1 MKKILVL
8 MMVILFTASLM
19 GADRYITSM
28 ATIGNVDGTND
39 HTIETVVTS
48 AALTYVSTTDTI
60 FTLDSGAAFYKMEMY
75 KDYVVTVQVI
85 YAGNPNDVNLTIGTA
100 SCGHELTAL
109 NAISQLDS
117 DFWSTEVINLD
128 TSGGTDT
135 DYYLI
140 PDCLLNGKYLYF
152 KYQYSGDPGNDPKIA
167 IFVNRI

>member
-1 MKKILVL
+1 MKKILIL
-8 MMVILFTASLM
+8 MAILVATSIMA
-19 GADRYITSM
+19 ADRYQVSM
-28 ATIGNVDGTND
+28 STIGYVSEGAD

-48 AALTYVSTTDTI
+48 AALTYANTNENA
-60 FTLDSGAAFYKMEMY
+60 FTLDSGNAFYKIEMY

-100 SCGHELTAL
+100 SCGHELTAA
-109 NAISQLDS
+109 NAISQLDT

-167 IFVNRI
+167 VFVNRI

>member
-1 MKKILVL
+1 MKKILIL
-8 MMVILFTASLM
+8 MAILIATSLV
-19 GADRYITSM
+19 AVDRYTESM
-28 ATIGNVDGTND
+28 STIGYVFDGAD